1 MACASHLRVRNL
13 LRICYENVR
22 DLLGRCDSVEIG
34 FLFIVLICMNE
45 LLEMAEGEMKLR
57 NYSRRTVK
65 AYLGCLRGYFL
76 YCMGLR
82 LGEEALSEWSRERVR
97 AFLILKIDVGKSS
110 STVNVYLNSILFL
123 YREVLKV
130 VGKVDLK
137 FGKRE
142 QRLPVVLSHSEI
154 VKMLDSTANFK
165 HRVML
170 AMAYG
175 AGLRVS
181 EVVNLRVRDVD
192 FEGRLIMVRQGKGN
206 KDRITLLPEKIVVD
220 VGKLIAG
227 RGAGDFVFGSNRGGR
242 LSTRSAQKVFEQ
254 ALGRAGIG
262 VAATFHSLRHSFA
275 THLLEHGVDVRY
287 VQELLGHSNIRTTQR
302 YTHVSRKAIGGIES
316 PL

>member
-1 MACASHLRVRNL
+1 
-13 LRICYENVR
+13 
-22 DLLGRCDSVEIG
+22 
-34 FLFIVLICMNE
+34 MNE
-45 LLEMAEGEMKLR
+45 LLRLAEGEMKLR

-76 YCMGLR
+76 YCMGD
-82 LGEEALSEWSRERVR
+82 LGLKDEMLSEWNRERVR
-97 AFLILKIDVGKSS
+97 AFLLLKVDAGKSS

-154 VKMLDSTANFK
+154 VKMLDGTVNFK

-170 AMAYG
+170 ALAYG

-181 EVVNLRVRDVD
+181 EVVNLRVRDLD
-192 FEGRLIMVRQGKGN
+192 FEGGLIMVRQGKGN
-206 KDRITLLPEKIVVD
+206 KDRVTVLPEKVIAD
-220 VGKLIAG
+220 VQKLIIG
-227 RGAGDFVFGSNRGGR
+227 REAGDFVFGSNRGGK

-254 ALGRAGIG
+254 ALRRAGICK
-262 VAATFHSLRHSFA
+262 AATFHSLRHSFA

>member
-1 MACASHLRVRNL
+1 
-13 LRICYENVR
+13 
-22 DLLGRCDSVEIG
+22 
-34 FLFIVLICMNE
+34 
-45 LLEMAEGEMKLR
+45 MAEEEMKLR

-65 AYLGCLRGYFL
+65 TYLGCLRGYFL

-82 LGEEALSEWSRERVR
+82 LGKEALSEWSRERVR
-97 AFLILKIDVGKSS
+97 AFLLLKIDAGKSS

-130 VGKVDLK
+130 AGKVDVK

-142 QRLPVVLSHSEI
+142 QRLPVVLSHGEI
-154 VKMLDSTANFK
+154 VRMLEGTVNFK

-170 AMAYG
+170 AVAYG

-181 EVVNLRVRDVD
+181 EVVGLRVRDLD
-192 FEGRLIMVRQGKGN
+192 FEGGLITVRQGKGN
-206 KDRITLLPEKIVVD
+206 KDRVTVLPSMVVGD
-220 VGKLIAG
+220 VRRLIA
-227 RGAGDFVFGSNRGGR
+227 RREAGDLVFESSWGGK

-254 ALGRAGIG
+254 ALGRAGIH
-262 VAATFHSLRHSFA
+262 VVATFHSLRHSFA

>member
-1 MACASHLRVRNL
+1 
-13 LRICYENVR
+13 
-22 DLLGRCDSVEIG
+22 
-34 FLFIVLICMNE
+34 MNE
-45 LLEMAEGEMKLR
+45 LLRLAEGEMKLR
-57 NYSRRTVK
+57 NYSRRTMK

-76 YCMGLR
+76 YGRGELR
-82 LGEEALSEWSRERVR
+82 LREEELSVWNQERVR
-97 AFLILKIDVGKSS
+97 SFLILKIDVGKSS

-142 QRLPVVLSHSEI
+142 QRLPVVLSHGEI
-154 VKMLDSTANFK
+154 VRMLEGTANFK
-165 HRVML
+165 HRLML
-170 AMAYG
+170 AVAYG

-181 EVVNLRVRDVD
+181 EVVNLRVRDLD
-192 FEGRLIMVRQGKGN
+192 FEGGLITVRQGKGN
-206 KDRITLLPEKIVVD
+206 KDRVTVLPEKVVGD
-220 VGKLIAG
+220 VRKLITG
-227 RGAGDFVFGSNRGGR
+227 HEMGDFVFGSSRGGK

-254 ALGRAGIG
+254 ALRRAGIG
-262 VAATFHSLRHSFA
+262 KMATFHSLRHSFA

-302 YTHVSRKAIGGIES
+302 YTHVSRKAIEGIES

>member
-1 MACASHLRVRNL
+1 
-13 LRICYENVR
+13 
-22 DLLGRCDSVEIG
+22 
-34 FLFIVLICMNE
+34 
-45 LLEMAEGEMKLR
+45 MKLR

-76 YCMGLR
+76 YCMGLHLTEEV
-82 LGEEALSEWSRERVR
+82 LGEWSRERVR
-97 AFLILKIDVGKSS
+97 AFLLLKIDAGKSS

-142 QRLPVVLSHSEI
+142 QRLPVVLSHGEI
-154 VKMLDSTANFK
+154 VRMLEGTANFK
-165 HRVML
+165 HRLML
-170 AMAYG
+170 AVAYG

-181 EVVNLRVRDVD
+181 EVVNLRVRDLD
-192 FEGRLIMVRQGKGN
+192 FEGGLITVRQGKGN
-206 KDRITLLPEKIVVD
+206 KDRVTVLPEKIVED
-220 VGKLIAG
+220 VQKLIIG
-227 RGAGDFVFGSNRGGR
+227 RAAGDFVFGSNRGGK
-242 LSTRSAQKVFEQ
+242 LSTRSAQKVFAQ
-254 ALGRAGIG
+254 ALVRAGIG
-262 VAATFHSLRHSFA
+262 KAAAFHSLRHSFA

-302 YTHVSRKAIGGIES
+302 YTHVSRKAIRGIES

>member
-1 MACASHLRVRNL
+1 M
-13 LRICYENVR
+13 
-22 DLLGRCDSVEIG
+22 D
-34 FLFIVLICMNE
+34 E
-45 LLEMAEGEMKLR
+45 LLKMAEGEMKLR

-65 AYLGCLRGYFL
+65 VYLGCLRSYFL
-76 YCMGLR
+76 YCREELR
-82 LGEEALSEWSRERVR
+82 LGDEVLRVWNQERVR
-97 AFLILKIDVGKSS
+97 AFLLLKIDARRSS
-110 STVNVYLNSILFL
+110 STVNVYLNSMLFL

-137 FGKRE
+137 FGRRE
-142 QRLPVVLSHSEI
+142 QRLPVVLSHSEV
-154 VKMLDSTANFK
+154 VKMLEGTANFK

-192 FEGRLIMVRQGKGN
+192 FEGRLITVRQGKGN
-206 KDRITLLPEKIVVD
+206 KDRVTILPEKVVGD
-220 VGKLIAG
+220 VRKLIIG
-227 RGAGDFVFGSNRGGR
+227 RDAGDFVFGSNRGGR

-275 THLLEHGVDVRY
+275 THLLERGVDVRY